1 MSFISN
7 GVYENQTMSAIAWV
21 HYFYIVSGQTSDF
34 ILYPPKTKE
43 NLWFPGVFRGYR
55 MKDWQKID
63 WPTTYDQSAK
73 AEILRPTFCKIV

>member
-34 ILYPPKTKE
+34 ILYPRKQKKTFD
-43 NLWFPGVFRGYR
+43 FPVFLGGIE
-55 MKDWQKID
+55 WKIGKKLINQ
-63 WPTTYDQSAK
+63 PLTIKVLRLKFYDQLFA
-73 AEILRPTFCKIV
+73 R

>member
-43 NLWFPGVFRGYR
+43 NL
-55 MKDWQKID
+55 
-63 WPTTYDQSAK
+63 
-73 AEILRPTFCKIV
+73 